1 VVEKSEPRLELPE
14 DELEDDPELEFDE
27 ELEEELDEVL
37 LVDELLVVRLA
48 TGRSGSPEVPPSS
61 ESVVPGCVSAMDE

>member
-1 VVEKSEPRLELPE
+1 MVEKSEPRLELPE
-14 DELEDDPELEFDE
+14 DELDDDPEV